1 MTLSQRRYND
11 SYVSYHRVNT
21 CLEISRSA
29 TTVTDE
35 CMYLKHSSNIVLRPQ
50 DWWRVIDRNLALRM
64 TDAGRIY
71 LLSTAAALHGQR
83 RNIIEAYWRP
93 CFPAERRRRPLTVC
107 PLQSDRCTASA
118 HRAVPQVRSFID
130 DFRRRTDTS
139 APGAFDLAP
148 AVAKAAPQMGYLS
161 PNRPTAS
168 PLRRN
173 DDVVASSA
181 GLTSDAIGLHGL
193 SRLIRAAVRYETIRY
208 DTVRACRSGSQTTLM
223 TARRPWR
230 CVMSLPCGQLIDKV
244 VVPLLTSSEDSTSGR
259 CHHRHCL

>member
-1 MTLSQRRYND
+1 
-11 SYVSYHRVNT
+11 
-21 CLEISRSA
+21 
-29 TTVTDE
+29 
-35 CMYLKHSSNIVLRPQ
+35 
-50 DWWRVIDRNLALRM
+50 M

-71 LLSTAAALHGQR
+71 LLSTSAALHRQR

-93 CFPAERRRRPLTVC
+93 CFPAERGRRPLTVC
-107 PLQSDRCTASA
+107 PLQSDRCTAAA

-148 AVAKAAPQMGYLS
+148 AFAKAASQMGYLS

-193 SRLIRAAVRYETIRY
+193 SRLIRAAVRY
-208 DTVRACRSGSQTTLM
+208 DTTPCVRADRTARLM
-223 TARRPWR
+223 TAHRHWR

-244 VVPLLTSSEDSTSGR
+244 VVPLLTSSEDTTGR
-259 CHHRHCL
+259 RRHRHCLQTQ